1 MTSFSAK
8 DILYEDNHLL
18 VVNKHAGDL
27 VQADSAGGA
36 SRTGD
41 YLILEDDIKS
51 FIKRRDS
58 KPGDVFLGVVHRID
72 RPVSGAV
79 VFAKT
84 SKALV
89 RLNEMIRRGEID
101 KRYWVITEELM
112 PDEQGMLTHHI
123 TRDGKTNRSYAH
135 TSPQPKKESKEA
147 RLEYRMLAGSTNYY
161 LYEVRLLT
169 GRHHQIR
176 AQFSKE
182 GAPIKGDLKYGAKR
196 SNPDGGISLHSRR
209 MSFIHPVKK
218 ELLEVVAPVPGGDN
232 LWSFFEQA
240 ANQASTN

>member
-1 MTSFSAK
+1 MTTFSVR
-8 DILYEDNHLL
+8 DILYEDNHLM

-27 VQADSAGGA
+27 VQADSAGE
-36 SRTGD
+36 TG
-41 YLILEDDIKS
+41 LEDAIKQ
-51 FIKRRDS
+51 FIRRRDS
-58 KPGDVFLGVVHRID
+58 KPGNVFLGVVHRID

-89 RLNEMIRRGEID
+89 RLNDMIRRGEFD
-101 KRYWVITEELM
+101 KRYWVITESLLPTE
-112 PDEQGMLTHHI
+112 EGTLTHHI
-123 TRDGKTNRSYAH
+123 VRDGRTNRSYAH

-147 RLEYRMLAGSTNYY
+147 RLEYRMAAGSTNYY
-161 LYEVRLLT
+161 LYEVKLLT

-182 GAPIKGDLKYGAKR
+182 GAPIKGDLKYGSKR

-209 MSFIHPVKK
+209 VSFIHPVKK
-218 ELLEVVAPVPGGDN
+218 EPLTVTAPVQAGDN
-232 LWSFFEQA
+232 LWGFFEQ
-240 ANQASTN
+240 STR

>member
-1 MTSFSAK
+1 MKNFSAR

-18 VVNKHAGDL
+18 VVNKHAGEL
-27 VQADSAGGA
+27 VQADAAGEEG
-36 SRTGD
+36 
-41 YLILEDDIKS
+41 LEDAIKA
-51 FIKRRDS
+51 FIRRRDS

-89 RLNEMIRRGEID
+89 RLNEMIRLGEID
-101 KRYWVITEELM
+101 KRYWVITESLL
-112 PDEQGMLTHHI
+112 PDEQGTLTHHI
-123 TRDGKTNRSYAH
+123 VRDGKTNRSYAH

-147 RLEYRMLAGSTNYY
+147 RLEYRMVAGSTNYY

-182 GAPIKGDLKYGAKR
+182 GAPIKGDLKYGSKR
-196 SNPDGGISLHSRR
+196 SDPDGGISLHSRR
-209 MSFIHPVKK
+209 VSFVHPVRK
-218 ELLEVVAPVPGGDN
+218 EPLEVVAPVPEGDN
-232 LWSFFEQA
+232 LWKFFENA
-240 ANQASTN
+240 AK

>member
-1 MTSFSAK
+1 MTDFSAK

-18 VVNKHAGDL
+18 VVNKHAGQL
-27 VQADSAGGA
+27 VQADAAGE
-36 SRTGD
+36 TG
-41 YLILEDDIKS
+41 LEDAIKT
-51 FIKRRDS
+51 FIRRRDS

-101 KRYWVITEELM
+101 KRYWVVTEELL
-112 PDEQGMLTHHI
+112 PSEQGAMVHHI
-123 TRDGKTNRSYAH
+123 VRDGKTNRSYAH
-135 TSPQPKKESKEA
+135 SSPQPKKESKEA
-147 RLEYRMLAGSTNYY
+147 RLEYSMLAGSTNYY

-196 SNPDGGISLHSRR
+196 SNPDGGISLPSRR
-209 MSFIHPVKK
+209 VSFIHPVKK
-218 ELLEVVAPVPGGDN
+218 EHFEVVAPVPAGDN
-232 LWSFFEQA
+232 LWTYFEEA
-240 ANQASTN
+240 AK

>member
-1 MTSFSAK
+1 MFSES
-8 DILYEDNHLL
+8 DILYEDNHIL

-27 VQADSAGGA
+27 VQPDAGAG
-36 SRTGD
+36 RTGD
-41 YLILEDDIKS
+41 CSILEEDIKS
-51 FIKRRDS
+51 FIRRRDN

-101 KRYWVITEELM
+101 KTYWAVTEELL
-112 PDEQGMLTHHI
+112 PAEQGMLVHHI
-123 TRDGKTNRSYAH
+123 VRDGRTNRSYAH
-135 TSPQPKKESKEA
+135 TSPQPKKDSKEA
-147 RLEYRMLAGSTNYY
+147 RLEYRMVAGSTNYY

-182 GAPIKGDLKYGAKR
+182 GAPIKGDLKYGARR
-196 SNPDGGISLHSRR
+196 SNEDGGISLHSRR
-209 MSFIHPVKK
+209 VSFVHPVKR
-218 ELLEVVAPVPGGDN
+218 EPLAVTAPVPGGDN
-232 LWSFFEQA
+232 LWRFFEQ
-240 ANQASTN
+240 SV

>member
-1 MTSFSAK
+1 MTTFSAR
-8 DILYEDNHLL
+8 DILYEDNHLM

-27 VQADSAGGA
+27 VQADSAGE
-36 SRTGD
+36 TG
-41 YLILEDDIKS
+41 LEDAIKQ
-51 FIKRRDS
+51 FIRKRDN

-89 RLNEMIRRGEID
+89 RLNEIIRRGELD
-101 KRYWVITEELM
+101 KLYWVITESLM
-112 PDEQGMLTHHI
+112 PAEEGTLTHHI
-123 TRDGKTNRSYAH
+123 VRDGRTNRSHAH
-135 TSPQPKKESKEA
+135 TSPQPKKDSKEA
-147 RLEYRMLAGSTNYY
+147 RLEYRMLGGSRNYY
-161 LYEVRLLT
+161 LYQVRLLT

-196 SNPDGGISLHSRR
+196 SNEDGGISLHSRR
-209 MSFIHPVKK
+209 VSFTHPVKK
-218 ELLEVVAPVPGGDN
+218 EPLTVTAPVPAGDN
-232 LWSFFEQA
+232 LWAYFEQA
-240 ANQASTN
+240 AK

>member
-1 MTSFSAK
+1 MTTFSAR
-8 DILYEDNHLL
+8 DILYEDNHLM

-27 VQADSAGGA
+27 VQADSAGGGA
-36 SRTGD
+36 GRTGD

-51 FIKRRDS
+51 FIKRRDN

-89 RLNEMIRRGEID
+89 RLNEMIRRGEFD
-101 KRYWVITEELM
+101 KRYWVVTESLM
-112 PDEQGMLTHHI
+112 PAEEGTLTHHI
-123 TRDGKTNRSYAH
+123 VRDGRTNRSCAH
-135 TSPQPKKESKEA
+135 TSPQPRKESKEA

-196 SNPDGGISLHSRR
+196 SNENGGISLHSRR
-209 MSFIHPVKK
+209 LSFTHPVKK
-218 ELLEVVAPVPGGDN
+218 EPLTVTAPVPEGDN
-232 LWSFFEQA
+232 LWKFF
-240 ANQASTN
+240 SSVVD

>member
-1 MTSFSAK
+1 MTDFSAK

-18 VVNKHAGDL
+18 VVNKHAGQL
-27 VQADSAGGA
+27 VQADAAGE
-36 SRTGD
+36 TG
-41 YLILEDDIKS
+41 LEDAIKT
-51 FIKRRDS
+51 FIRRRDS

-101 KRYWVITEELM
+101 KRYWVVTEELL
-112 PDEQGMLTHHI
+112 PSEQGAMVHHI
-123 TRDGKTNRSYAH
+123 VRDGKTNRSYAH
-135 TSPQPKKESKEA
+135 SSPQPKKESKEA
-147 RLEYRMLAGSTNYY
+147 RLEYSMLAGSTNYY

-209 MSFIHPVKK
+209 VSFIHPVKK
-218 ELLEVVAPVPGGDN
+218 EHLEVVAPVPAGDN
-232 LWSFFEQA
+232 LWTYFEEA
-240 ANQASTN
+240 AK

>member
-1 MTSFSAK
+1 MTQFSAK

-18 VVNKHAGDL
+18 VVNKHAGQL
-27 VQADSAGGA
+27 VQSDAAGE
-36 SRTGD
+36 TG
-41 YLILEDDIKS
+41 LEDAIKD
-51 FIKRRDS
+51 FIRKRDA

-89 RLNEMIRRGEID
+89 RLNEMIRRGEIE
-101 KRYWVITEELM
+101 KRYWVITEDLLPTEEGTLV
-112 PDEQGMLTHHI
+112 HHI
-123 TRDGKTNRSYAH
+123 VRDGKTNRSHAH
-135 TSPQPKKESKEA
+135 NSPQPKKDSKEA
-147 RLEYRMLAGSTNYY
+147 RLEYRMVAGSTNYY

-196 SNPDGGISLHSRR
+196 SNEDGGISLHSRR
-209 MSFIHPVKK
+209 VSLTHPVKK
-218 ELLEVVAPVPGGDN
+218 EPLTVIAPVPAGDN
-232 LWSFFEQA
+232 LWRYFE
-240 ANQASTN
+240 NSTK

>member
-1 MTSFSAK
+1 MTNFSAR

-27 VQADSAGGA
+27 VQADTAGD
-36 SRTGD
+36 TG
-41 YLILEDDIKS
+41 LEDAIKA
-51 FIKRRDS
+51 FIRRRDN

-89 RLNEMIRRGEID
+89 RLNEMLRRGEMD
-101 KRYWVITEELM
+101 KTYWVITEELL
-112 PDEQGMLTHHI
+112 PSEAGTLVHHI
-123 TRDGKTNRSYAH
+123 VRDGKTNRSHAH
-135 TSPQPKKESKEA
+135 SQPKKESKEA
-147 RLEYRMLAGSTNYY
+147 RLEYRMLAGSANYY
-161 LYEVRLLT
+161 LFEVKLLT

-182 GAPIKGDLKYGAKR
+182 GAPIKGDLKYGARR
-196 SNPDGGISLHSRR
+196 SNENGGISLHSRR
-209 MSFIHPVKK
+209 VSFDHPVRH
-218 ELLEVVAPVPGGDN
+218 EPVDITAPVPEGDN
-232 LWSFFEQA
+232 LWAFFKNA
-240 ANQASTN
+240 VK

>member
-1 MTSFSAK
+1 MIEFSAK
-8 DILYEDNHLL
+8 DIIYEDNHLL
-18 VVNKHAGDL
+18 VVNKRAGQL
-27 VQADSAGGA
+27 VQADAAGE
-36 SRTGD
+36 TG
-41 YLILEDDIKS
+41 LEDAIKE
-51 FIKRRDS
+51 FIRRRDS

-101 KRYWVITEELM
+101 KRYWVVTEELL
-112 PDEQGMLTHHI
+112 PSEQGTLTHHI
-123 TRDGKTNRSYAH
+123 VRDGKTNRSYAH
-135 TSPQPKKESKEA
+135 ASPQPKKDSKEA
-147 RLEYRMLAGSTNYY
+147 RLEYRLIAGSTNYY

-196 SNPDGGISLHSRR
+196 SNEDGGISLHSRR
-209 MSFIHPVKK
+209 VSFIHPVKK
-218 ELLEVVAPVPGGDN
+218 EPFEVTAPVPAGDN
-232 LWSFFEQA
+232 LWSYFQQA
-240 ANQASTN
+240 AK

>member
-1 MTSFSAK
+1 MSDLEAK

-18 VVNKHAGDL
+18 VVNKHAGEL
-27 VQADSAGGA
+27 VQADAAGE
-36 SRTGD
+36 TG
-41 YLILEDDIKS
+41 LEDAIKA
-51 FIKRRDS
+51 FIRRRDE

-89 RLNEMIRRGEID
+89 RLNEMIRRGEFD
-101 KRYWVITEELM
+101 KRYWVVTEALL
-112 PDEQGMLTHHI
+112 PAEQGTLVHHI
-123 TRDGKTNRSYAH
+123 VRDGKTNRSYAH

-147 RLEYRMLAGSTNYY
+147 RLEYRLVAGSSNYY
-161 LYEVRLLT
+161 LYEVKLLT

-182 GAPIKGDLKYGAKR
+182 GAPIKGDLKYGARR

-209 MSFIHPVKK
+209 ISFIHPVKK
-218 ELLEVVAPVPGGDN
+218 EPLEVVAPVPQNDN
-232 LWSFFEQA
+232 LWLFFEQA
-240 ANQASTN
+240 TTKSLF

>member
-1 MTSFSAK
+1 MTAFSAK

-27 VQADSAGGA
+27 VQADSSPTAGRAGG
-36 SRTGD
+36 S
-41 YLILEDDIKS
+41 LVLEDDIKS
-51 FIKRRDS
+51 FIRRRDG

-101 KRYWVITEELM
+101 KHYWVVTEELL
-112 PDEQGMLTHHI
+112 PDEQGTLVHHI
-123 TRDGKTNRSYAH
+123 VRDGKTNRSYAH
-135 TSPQPKKESKEA
+135 SSPQPKKDSREA
-147 RLEYRMLAGSTNYY
+147 RLEYRMIAGSTNYY

-209 MSFIHPVKK
+209 VSFIHPVRK
-218 ELLEVVAPVPGGDN
+218 EPLEIVAPVPRGDN
-232 LWSFFEQA
+232 LWAYFEQA
-240 ANQASTN
+240 AQ